1 MLQTSRM
8 TGFGHVAKMAE
19 TASSGGNMK
28 TLTSMQ
34 AQNRFG
40 ELLDAAQREPV
51 TVTRRGRPVAFVVS
65 PEDMREVLDARK
77 QRHAATDEFRKFFKQ
92 ADTRL
97 TPAAH
102 KLTEDDVKKLVD
114 AVR

>member
-1 MLQTSRM
+1 
-8 TGFGHVAKMAE
+8 
-19 TASSGGNMK
+19 MK

-65 PEDMREVLDARK
+65 PQDMA
-77 QRHAATDEFRKFFKQ
+77 
-92 ADTRL
+92 
-97 TPAAH
+97 
-102 KLTEDDVKKLVD
+102 
-114 AVR
+114 

>member
-1 MLQTSRM
+1 
-8 TGFGHVAKMAE
+8 
-19 TASSGGNMK
+19 MK

-65 PEDMREVLDARK
+65 LQDMCELLDAGVKDSR
-77 QRHAATDEFRKFFKQ
+77 AVAEFERFFARTGARSK
-92 ADTRL
+92 
-97 TPAAH
+97 P
-102 KLTEDDVKKLVD
+102 
-114 AVR
+114 